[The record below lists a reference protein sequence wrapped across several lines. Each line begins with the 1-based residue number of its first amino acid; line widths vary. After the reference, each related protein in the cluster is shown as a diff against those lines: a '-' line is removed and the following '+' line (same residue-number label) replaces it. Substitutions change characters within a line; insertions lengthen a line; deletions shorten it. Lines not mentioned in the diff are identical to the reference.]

1 MCRLYGFRAN
11 QATKVECSLAYAQNA
26 LLSQS
31 ASDREGVSH
40 PDGWG
45 IASYTDGIPDI
56 TKRARAAFRDLYFG
70 MTAERSHARTV
81 VAHVRLATVG
91 ETSPENTQP
100 FGHGRWVF
108 AHNGTLRAFDAL
120 RAELERETHEDLLAR
135 RLGATDSE
143 AAFFWLLSRMRD
155 SGIDEARPSDL
166 EALVPVIGDAIGDL
180 SRRSEAAGEIKPTR
194 LNFILTDG
202 EILLATRWRHS
213 LHWIARLGIR
223 DCEICGIPHVE
234 GPGEGEYHAVAV
246 ASEPITQEEWSEVP
260 EGHILAVDR
269 DIDAKLHRI

>member
-31 ASDREGVSH
+31 ASDLGGVSH

-45 IASYTDGIPDI
+45 IASYADGIPDI
-56 TKRARAAFRDLYFG
+56 TKRARAAFKDLYFG

-91 ETSPENTQP
+91 ETFPENTQP

-120 RAELERETHEDLLAR
+120 RSELERETDSDLLAR

-143 AAFFWLLSRMRD
+143 AAFLWLLSRMRR
-155 SGIDEARPSDL
+155 SGIDGSRPP
-166 EALVPVIGDAIGDL
+166 EVGPLVDVVGSAIADL
-180 SRRSEAAGEIKPTR
+180 SRRSEAAGEAKPTR

-213 LHWIARLGIR
+213 LHWIARQGVH
-223 DCEICGIPHVE
+223 DCEICGIPHIE
-234 GPGEGEYHAVAV
+234 GPGGADYSAIAV
-246 ASEPITQEEWSEVP
+246 ASEPITQEEWSKVP

-269 DIDAKLHRI
+269 DIRATLHRI